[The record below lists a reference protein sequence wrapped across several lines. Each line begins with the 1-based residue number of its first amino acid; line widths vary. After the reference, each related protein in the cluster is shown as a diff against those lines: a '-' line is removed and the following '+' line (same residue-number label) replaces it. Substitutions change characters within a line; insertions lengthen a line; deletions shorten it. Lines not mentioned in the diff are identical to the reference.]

1 MSVVS
6 ESAPRPSPES
16 PDHACGVDELQNQI
30 LRLQADLE
38 NLRRRS
44 ERRRQEAVAGARQE
58 LLSGLLPVLDNLE
71 RALQAAADPDDQLAV
86 GIGMVRTQLLETL
99 GRAGLEA
106 VPAAGHF
113 DPRLHEVVA
122 CLPSD
127 EVDEG
132 QIVAVVRTGYRAD
145 GVVLRPAQ
153 VQVAGPPQQGGT

>member
-6 ESAPRPSPES
+6 ESASSSLAQPPA
-16 PDHACGVDELQNQI
+16 DAGGADEQQNQI

-44 ERRRQEAVAGARQE
+44 ERRRQEAVTIARQD
-58 LLSGLLPVLDNLE
+58 LLSGILPVLDNLE

-86 GIGMVRTQLLETL
+86 GVGMVRSQLLETL
-99 GRAGLEA
+99 GRAGLES
-106 VPAAGHF
+106 VPATGHF

-127 EVDEG
+127 QFDEG
-132 QIVAVVRTGYRAD
+132 QIVAVVRTGYQAD

-153 VQVAGPPQQGGT
+153 VQVAGPPQEGGA

>member
-1 MSVVS
+1 MVS
-6 ESAPRPSPES
+6 ESASRPPGGPSADPGG
-16 PDHACGVDELQNQI
+16 ADEQQNQV

-44 ERRRQEAVAGARQE
+44 ERRRREAVAIARQE
-58 LLSGLLPVLDNLE
+58 LLSDVLPVLDNLE
-71 RALQAAADPDDQLAV
+71 RALQAAADPGDQLAV
-86 GIGMVRTQLLETL
+86 GVGMVRAQLLETL

-106 VPAAGHF
+106 VPAAGDF

-127 EVDEG
+127 EVAEG
-132 QIVAVVRTGYRAD
+132 QIVAVVRTGYQAD

-153 VQVAGPPQQGGT
+153 VQVAGPPRQDGA

>member
-1 MSVVS
+1 MVA
-6 ESAPRPSPES
+6 ESAPGPPPEPSE
-16 PDHACGVDELQNQI
+16 DACGTDEQQNQI

-44 ERRRQEAVAGARQE
+44 ERRRREAVAAARQD

-86 GIGMVRTQLLETL
+86 GVGMVRAQLLETL

-106 VPAAGHF
+106 VPATGRF

-127 EVDEG
+127 ELDEG
-132 QIVAVVRTGYRAD
+132 QIMAVVRTGYRAD

-153 VQVAGPPQQGGT
+153 VQVAGPPEPGGN

>member
-6 ESAPRPSPES
+6 ESASSSATEPPA
-16 PDHACGVDELQNQI
+16 DADEQQNQI

-44 ERRRQEAVAGARQE
+44 ERRRQEAVTIARQD
-58 LLSGLLPVLDNLE
+58 LLSGILPVLDNLE

-86 GIGMVRTQLLETL
+86 GVGMVRSQLLETL
-99 GRAGLEA
+99 GRAGLES
-106 VPAAGHF
+106 VPATGRF

-127 EVDEG
+127 EFDEG
-132 QIVAVVRTGYRAD
+132 QIVAVVRTGYQAD

-153 VQVAGPPQQGGT
+153 VQVAGPPQEGGA

>member
-1 MSVVS
+1 VAS
-6 ESAPRPSPES
+6 ESASGPSTEPPAEI
-16 PDHACGVDELQNQI
+16 CGVDEQQDQI

-44 ERRRQEAVAGARQE
+44 ERRRQEAVAIARQE
-58 LLSGLLPVLDNLE
+58 LLSGILPVLDNLK
-71 RALQAAADPDDQLAV
+71 RALQAAADPGDQLAV
-86 GIGMVRTQLLETL
+86 GVGMVRSQLLETL

-106 VPAAGHF
+106 VPATGRF

-127 EVDEG
+127 EFEEG
-132 QIVAVVRTGYRAD
+132 QIVTVVRTGYQAD

-153 VQVAGPPQQGGT
+153 VQVAGPPQDGA